1 MLIKAL
7 ADIPPFNV
15 LPLEEL
21 IHLQDSLPVLDFE
34 KGHLLMREGHA
45 DDSLY
50 ILLEGQVEII
60 KSMGTEEERLFG
72 IRGSGTLLG
81 EMSIFSQKHC
91 HTASV
96 RSFTPVRVLQ
106 ISAQNFEAIIKR
118 YPSIALEMVRITSR
132 RLETSENMT
141 ILDLQEKNLQLQQAY
156 EELKAAQEQ
165 IIEKERLEKELE
177 ISAQIQRSILPDSLP
192 HCQGYDMGALMVPA
206 RYVGGDF
213 YSYFELDGNR
223 WGVLVGD
230 VCDKGVPAALFMALS
245 YSLIRAE
252 AMRTN
257 SPVETFRN
265 VNKHLLNM
273 NSMSLF
279 VTLVYGILDCQSGD
293 FHFARVAHPSPV
305 LLDGDGQAMF
315 VPVAPG
321 QPLGLFEQ
329 LPIDEEHIHIPP
341 GGTLLLYSDG
351 VNEPINLLEDEFGIE
366 LIHQSMAAHRHLSAQ
381 EMCEGLWQDVQ
392 AFGAGLAQQDDFTV
406 LVVKRQKE
414 VSGWIQND

>member
-1 MLIKAL
+1 MPIKAL
-7 ADIPPFNV
+7 AKIPPFNV

-21 IHLQDSLPVLDFE
+21 VLLQETLPLLEFE
-34 KGHLLMREGHA
+34 KGHILMQEGHA
-45 DDSLY
+45 DDNLY

-60 KSMGTEEERLFG
+60 KSMGTEQERLLG

-81 EMSIFSQKHC
+81 EMSVFSQKQC

-96 RSFTPVRVLQ
+96 RSFTPLRVFK
-106 ISAQNFEAIIKR
+106 ISANNLEKIIKR
-118 YPSIALEMVRITSR
+118 YPSIALEMIRIFSR
-132 RLETSENMT
+132 RLESSENMT

-177 ISAQIQRSILPDSLP
+177 LSAQIQRSILPNRLP
-192 HCQGYDMGALMVPA
+192 QCPGYDMGALMVPA
-206 RYVGGDF
+206 RYIGGDF
-213 YSYFELDGNR
+213 YSFFELEGNR

-257 SPVETFRN
+257 SPVTTFRN
-265 VNKHLLNM
+265 VNEHLLHM
-273 NSMSLF
+273 NSMGLF
-279 VTLVYGILDCQSGD
+279 VTLVYGILDCQSGN

-305 LLDGDGQAMF
+305 LLDGDGQVMP

-351 VNEPINLLEDEFGIE
+351 VNEPHNLLGEEFGFD
-366 LIHQSMAAHRHLSAQ
+366 LLYQSMANYRNLSAQ
-381 EMCEGLWQDVQ
+381 EICEGLWQDVKK
-392 AFGAGLAQQDDFTV
+392 FGAGLPQQDDFTV
-406 LVVKRQKE
+406 LVLRRLREKL
-414 VSGWIQND
+414 